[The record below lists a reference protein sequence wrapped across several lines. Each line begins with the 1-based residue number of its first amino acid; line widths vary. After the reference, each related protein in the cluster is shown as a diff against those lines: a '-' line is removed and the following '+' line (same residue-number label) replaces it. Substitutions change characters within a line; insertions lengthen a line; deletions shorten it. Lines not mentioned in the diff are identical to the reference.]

1 MLLECHHHL
10 FALFFLYATCW
21 IFQKLSTYKSE
32 DCCCYRGRNSYFKRD
47 KTARCEQ
54 IISVDKRRWCM
65 LYKSRTICSALLHF
79 ALFHPQHFC
88 CVWLR
93 NHFIQFIHFALKKYL
108 KCLNKKFL
116 SCFYFSYVLLF
127 NTYNLN
133 TMTFN
138 RAKLLISIHTFFE
151 ECFFEYFYN
160 PMNDFRSI
168 RPHLLCAVKSWF
180 GLWPWRCCLSSIWE
194 CAACEKNI
202 LTLTVIHCILLIVK
216 IFQRTISLWRINI
229 LEPEIT

>member
-138 RAKLLISIHTFFE
+138 RAKLLISIHTFIE
-151 ECFFEYFYN
+151 ECFLSTFTTQWMTSGLSDLICCVQWKVELGYGPDAVVCQVFEN
-160 PMNDFRSI
+160 VLP
-168 RPHLLCAVKSWF
+168 VK
-180 GLWPWRCCLSSIWE
+180 
-194 CAACEKNI
+194 
-202 LTLTVIHCILLIVK
+202 K
-216 IFQRTISLWRINI
+216 IFL
-229 LEPEIT
+229 L